1 MTVIVAVVPS
11 VFCLAEWA
19 SGVSFSLFFL
29 FSLLPSLAF
38 GVGNW
43 TLGRQSRR
51 SPAPVPSR
59 FDGCC
64 VISWCETLQQGRC
77 LGRLGRESRWRG
89 KYQGYDVNRAIN
101 SSDEESEDG
110 EREREREREKSVNES
125 APVERRRWR
134 RKNIITT
141 ATVKLNTRNQ
151 RESLLFP
158 WMSLKFF
165 HLFFL
170 KDSLSFLLLFF
181 FALVTGRS
189 NCE

>member
-1 MTVIVAVVPS
+1 MVELDADASTLVDYSQRLDGGS
-11 VFCLAEWA
+11 VGKLR
-19 SGVSFSLFFL
+19 SFSAYSTPMATLYYDCYCCCCAQCLLFGGMSVGRHFFSFSL

-110 EREREREREKSVNES
+110 EREGEKKV
-125 APVERRRWR
+125 
-134 RKNIITT
+134 
-141 ATVKLNTRNQ
+141 L
-151 RESLLFP
+151 
-158 WMSLKFF
+158 MSP
-165 HLFFL
+165 HP
-170 KDSLSFLLLFF
+170 
-181 FALVTGRS
+181 
-189 NCE
+189 